1 MKFNAVIHG
10 LSLNYTFNYS
20 IMISEICCEAKIGKI
35 NTKEHKDGKM
45 ALSACCKTKRG
56 YNAKKKKHPRS
67 NQWRRKHFFQ
77 TFCGLYDLPE
87 VLDK

>member
-1 MKFNAVIHG
+1 MRLFRV
-10 LSLNYTFNYS
+10 SLNYTFNYS

-45 ALSACCKTKRG
+45 ALGNCCKTKRE
-56 YNAKKKKHPRS
+56 YNAKKKTPIS

-77 TFCGLYDLPE
+77 ICYALYDLPV

>member
-1 MKFNAVIHG
+1 MV
-10 LSLNYTFNYS
+10 SLNYTFNYS

-35 NTKEHKDGKM
+35 KTKEHKEGKM
-45 ALSACCKTKRG
+45 ALGACCKTKRE
-56 YNAKKKKHPRS
+56 YNSKTKNPRS

-77 TFCGLYDLPE
+77 TFCGLYDLPVNV